1 MILSLSKDCEYDI
14 LSFMEQELLKI
25 KNDASSLIIA
35 AEDEQE
41 LNQIKLDFLGRSGKL
56 TQLVKEI
63 KNVPEDRRPEI
74 GRLANEILSSVEELI
89 ETRAQEL
96 VGKRREQIKKISF
109 DTTRPGIKSQIGHLH
124 PMSQVI
130 FDVVDVF
137 KSLGYQ
143 AADGPEIET
152 DHYNFEVL
160 NIPKDHPS
168 RDTQQTL
175 YLDTRK
181 SRTTPGEIILRTQ
194 TSAMQGRVMEKTKP
208 PLRVIVPGKNYRYE
222 QVDASHSF
230 EFWQVEG
237 FLVEQD
243 VRLSDLFGTIDY
255 VLRKLMGEKIKI
267 KFATTNF
274 PFVEPGVDTY
284 IQCTVCR
291 GRGCSFC
298 KMSGWSEIMPAG
310 MIHPNVL
317 KAVGYD
323 PQKVTGFAFA
333 IGLSRLVT
341 LRYQM
346 DDLRLLTNPDLRI
359 LEQF

>member
-1 MILSLSKDCEYDI
+1 
-14 LSFMEQELLKI
+14 MEQDLLKI

-35 AEDEQE
+35 AEDAKE
-41 LNQIKLDFLGRSGKL
+41 LNAIKLDFLGRSGKL
-56 TQLVKEI
+56 TQLLKDI
-63 KNVPEDRRPEI
+63 KKVPEERRPEV
-74 GRLANEILSSVEELI
+74 GKLANEILATVEELI
-89 ETRAQEL
+89 ERRAAEFS
-96 VGKRREQIKKISF
+96 GKRHEARKKMVF
-109 DTTRPGIKSQIGHLH
+109 DYTRPGTRPPLGHLH
-124 PMSQVI
+124 PMSKVI
-130 FDVVDVF
+130 YDVVEVF
-137 KSLGYQ
+137 KGLGYQ

-152 DHYNFEVL
+152 DYYNFEAL
-160 NIPKDHPS
+160 NIPKDHPA
-168 RDTQQTL
+168 RDTQQTF

-181 SRTTPGEIILRTQ
+181 SHAKPGEMILRTQ
-194 TSAMQGRVMEKTKP
+194 LSGMQARVLEKIKP
-208 PLRVIVPGKNYRYE
+208 PVRVIVPGTVYRYE
-222 QVDASHSF
+222 QVDASHGF

-237 FLVEQD
+237 FLVD
-243 VRLSDLFGTIDY
+243 KNVRLTDLFGTIDY
-255 VLRKLMGEKIKI
+255 VLRKLMGDRIKV

-284 IQCTVCR
+284 IECTVCN
-291 GRGCSFC
+291 GKGCSFC

-323 PQKVTGFAFA
+323 PKKVSGFAFA